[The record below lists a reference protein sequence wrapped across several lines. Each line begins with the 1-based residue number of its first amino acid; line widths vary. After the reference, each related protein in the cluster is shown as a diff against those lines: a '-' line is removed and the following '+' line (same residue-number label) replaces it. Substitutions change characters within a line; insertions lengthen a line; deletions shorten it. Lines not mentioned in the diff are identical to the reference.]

1 MGGSIVEKG
10 IHGSSASCFALARR
24 ADHYDFLS
32 VAVPNSGDEIM
43 PERDRVPEGLISDL
57 WKAVADLKEA
67 VANLKEAA
75 ALANDVLIKVNGV
88 LDKAKRQGY
97 IEIRVQVPK

>member
-1 MGGSIVEKG
+1 M
-10 IHGSSASCFALARR
+10 
-24 ADHYDFLS
+24 
-32 VAVPNSGDEIM
+32 P
-43 PERDRVPEGLISDL
+43 PERDKDRIPEGLLSDL

-75 ALANDVLIKVNGV
+75 ALANDVLTTVNTV

-97 IEIRVQVPK
+97 VEIRVQVPK